1 MVIFNYCELCEIKYY
16 YILRCKSNA
25 YSTLR
30 DSYLEVIID
39 ARKMIMRINRQAI
52 FLPISEISRGFIER
66 SPNAGAFSARR
77 VAVKRAEIQ
86 VDL

>member
-1 MVIFNYCELCEIKYY
+1 LAFYGNI
-16 YILRCKSNA
+16 ILRCKSNA

-39 ARKMIMRINRQAI
+39 ARKMVMRMNRQAI
-52 FLPISEISRGFIER
+52 FLPISEISREFIER
-66 SPNAGAFSARR
+66 SPNARAISARR
-77 VAVKRAEIQ
+77 VAIKSADIQ